1 MNRPLIG
8 RRWQHKSPEEAA
20 TDARPVVYWLMEDA
34 LFTQQT
40 EGADVVVFS

>member
-8 RRWQHKSPEEAA
+8 RQKKSPEEEAA
-20 TDARPVVYWLMEDA
+20 TDARPVVCWLMEDA